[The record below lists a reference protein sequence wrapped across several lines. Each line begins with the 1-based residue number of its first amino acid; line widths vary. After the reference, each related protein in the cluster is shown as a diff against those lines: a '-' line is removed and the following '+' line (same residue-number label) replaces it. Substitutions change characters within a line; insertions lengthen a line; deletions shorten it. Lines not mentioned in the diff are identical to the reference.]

1 MTRSKGPRVTTP
13 PTTAQ
18 EHDPSALRHRLVDQL
33 LAAGHVRTATVEA
46 ALRRVPRH
54 AFAPEV
60 PVQTAYANGIIP
72 TRHTPDGRISSSVS
86 APWLQA
92 VMLESARLR
101 SGHHVLEVGSGGYN
115 AALIAELVGRTG
127 QVTTVDIDPDVTD
140 RATRFLSATG
150 YDRVR
155 VLTADAEHLP
165 PEAIPEGGFDAV
177 IVTVDT
183 WDLPWITM
191 VAEGGRLVAPL
202 RLHQYVWS
210 IGFTKRDGALVSEEP
225 LTVCGFVPIQGTGA
239 WDPNLRAVPG
249 RGIRL
254 AFEDGIPLPVDQLA
268 PAFDKAP
275 FSVRTHVTVG
285 GEEPFDPLTLYLA
298 GALPGFCR
306 LSVDPDGHT
315 GLMSPPPPHWPGA
328 AIVRGTSLARL
339 AHERIGDGESGKGV
353 YEFVIH
359 GYGPGGHLVATEMAE
374 HVQHWQRNHRAA
386 PCPHITVQPKDA
398 TGPTSTYTD
407 GLHVFHKKHTR
418 IKIDW
423 PVVPGKAAASLVLHR
438 PSANTQDQDSGSP
451 AHPHSSRMATSPATA
466 DYWEPLWAGGRR
478 YREVTSNEAT
488 LLADHVGP
496 GRGRPA
502 LDVGT
507 GEGSLARHLHR
518 LGYRTTGIDFAPSA
532 IAAARTTQQGDGP
545 AWHVMDFV
553 SDDLSALPDATY
565 AVVTCRLVYRWMD
578 DKAAFLDRVRQVLAP
593 GGTFWVVTE
602 LAGRRKENDPYR
614 HLGITPAEAETLTAG
629 WSVVRTADLDVLRC
643 YALHP

>member
-1 MTRSKGPRVTTP
+1 MTTP

-18 EHDPSALRHRLVDQL
+18 EHGPSTLRHRLVDQL

-60 PVQTAYANGIIP
+60 PVQTAYADDIIP
-72 TRHTPDGRISSSVS
+72 TRHAPDGRISSSVS

-101 SGHHVLEVGSGGYN
+101 PGHHVLEVGSGGYN
-115 AALIAELVGRTG
+115 AALIAELVGPAG

-140 RATRFLSATG
+140 RATRFLCATG

-165 PEAIPEGGFDAV
+165 PEAVPEGGFDAV

-183 WDLPWITM
+183 WDLPWISM

-210 IGFTKRDGALVSEEP
+210 IGFTRRDGALVSDEP
-225 LTVCGFVPIQGTGA
+225 LTVCGFVPMQGAGA
-239 WDPNLRAVPG
+239 WDPNLRTVPG

-254 AFEDGIPLPVDQLA
+254 AFEDGTPMPVDQLA

-275 FSVRTHVTVG
+275 CTVRTGVTVG
-285 GEEPFDPLTLYLA
+285 GEEPFDSLTLYLA
-298 GALPGFCR
+298 GVLPGFCR
-306 LSVDPDGHT
+306 LSVDPDRRT
-315 GLMSPPPPHWPGA
+315 GVTSPPPPHWPGA
-328 AIVRGTSLARL
+328 AIVRGTSLARP
-339 AHERIGDGESGKGV
+339 AHERIGDGDHGRGV
-353 YEFVIH
+353 HEFVMH
-359 GYGPGGHLVATEMAE
+359 GYGPAGDLAAAEMAQ

-386 PCPHITVQPKDA
+386 PCPRITVQPKDA
-398 TGPTSTYTD
+398 TGPTGADTD
-407 GLHVFHKKHTR
+407 GPHVFHKKHTR

-423 PVVPGKAAASLVLHR
+423 PVVPGAAAPAPVPPRLPAPADAR
-438 PSANTQDQDSGSP
+438 QDRDPGHPALRQRSP
-451 AHPHSSRMATSPATA
+451 MATTPATA
-466 DYWEPLWAGGRR
+466 HHWESLWAGGRR
-478 YREVTSNEAT
+478 YREVTSTEAT

-502 LDVGT
+502 LDIGT

-532 IAAARTTQQGDGP
+532 IAAARNTQQGEGP
-545 AWHVMDFV
+545 AWHLMDFA
-553 SDDLSALPDATY
+553 SDDLGALPDAAY

-578 DKAAFLDRVRQVLAP
+578 DKVAFLDRVRQVLAP

-602 LAGRRKENDPYR
+602 LAGRREENDPYR
-614 HLGITPAEAETLTAG
+614 HLGITPVEAETLTAG
-629 WSVVRTADLDVLRC
+629 WSVVRTVDLDVLRC
-643 YALHP
+643 YALRP

>member
-1 MTRSKGPRVTTP
+1 MTTP

-33 LAAGHVRTATVEA
+33 LVAGHVRTAAVET

-60 PVQTAYANGIIP
+60 PVQTAYADDIIP
-72 TRHTPDGRISSSVS
+72 TRHTADGRISSSVS

-101 SGHHVLEVGSGGYN
+101 PGHHVLEVGSGGYN

-140 RATRFLSATG
+140 RAIRFLHATG

-155 VLTADAEHLP
+155 VLTADAEQLP

-183 WDLPWITM
+183 WDLPWIAM

-210 IGFTKRDGALVSEEP
+210 IGFTKRDGALISEEP
-225 LTVCGFVPIQGTGA
+225 LTVCGFVPMQGAGA
-239 WDPNLRAVPG
+239 WDPNLRTIPG
-249 RGIRL
+249 CGIRL
-254 AFEDGIPLPVDQLA
+254 AFEDGTPMPVDQLA
-268 PAFDKAP
+268 PAFDMAP
-275 FSVRTHVTVG
+275 STVRTHVTVG
-285 GEEPFDPLTLYLA
+285 GEEPFDSLTLFLA

-306 LSVDPDGHT
+306 LSVDPDRHT
-315 GLMSPPPPHWPGA
+315 GLISPPPPHWPGA
-328 AIVRGTSLARL
+328 AVVRGTSLARL
-339 AHERIGDGESGKGV
+339 AHERIQDGESGEGL

-359 GYGPGGHLVATEMAE
+359 GYGPAGHLAATEMAE
-374 HVQHWQRNHRAA
+374 RVQHWQRNHRAA
-386 PCPHITVQPKDA
+386 PCPHVTVQRKDA
-398 TGPTSTYTD
+398 TGPTSAYTD

-418 IKIDW
+418 ITIEW
-423 PVVPGKAAASLVLHR
+423 PVVPGEAAPAAHDQG
-438 PSANTQDQDSGSP
+438 QDPCSIARS
-451 AHPHSSRMATSPATA
+451 HSSPVASASATA
-466 DYWEPLWAGGRR
+466 AYWDPLWAGGRR
-478 YREVTSNEAT
+478 YREVSSTEAA

-496 GRGRPA
+496 GRGGPA
-502 LDVGT
+502 LDIGT
-507 GEGSLARHLHR
+507 GEGSLARHLHQ

-532 IAAARTTQQGDGP
+532 IAAARNAQQGDGP
-545 AWHVMDFV
+545 AWQLMDFV
-553 SDDLSALPDATY
+553 ADDLSALPDAPY
-565 AVVTCRLVYRWMD
+565 AVVTCRLVYRWID

-602 LAGRRKENDPYR
+602 LAGRRKEDDPYR
-614 HLGITPAEAETLTAG
+614 HLGITPAEAEILTAG

-643 YALHP
+643 YALRP

>member
-1 MTRSKGPRVTTP
+1 MTRSKATRVTTP

-33 LAAGHVRTATVEA
+33 LAAGHVRTASVEA

-60 PVQTAYANGIIP
+60 PVKTAYADDIIP
-72 TRHTPDGRISSSVS
+72 TCHTPDGRVSSSVS

-127 QVTTVDIDPDVTD
+127 QVTTVDIAPDVTD
-140 RATRFLSATG
+140 RAIRLLRATG

-165 PEAIPEGGFDAV
+165 PETIPEGGFDAV

-210 IGFTKRDGALVSEEP
+210 IGFTKHDGALISEEP
-225 LTVCGFVPIQGTGA
+225 LTVCGFVPMQGAGA
-239 WDPNLRAVPG
+239 WDPNLRTIPG
-249 RGIRL
+249 HGIRL
-254 AFEDGIPLPVDQLA
+254 AFEDGTPLPVDQLA

-275 FSVRTHVTVG
+275 TTVRTNVTVE
-285 GEEPFDPLTLYLA
+285 GEVPFDSLTLYLA

-306 LSVDPDGHT
+306 LSVDPDHHT
-315 GLMSPPPPHWPGA
+315 GLINPPPPHWPGA
-328 AIVRGTSLARL
+328 ATVRGTSLARL
-339 AHERIGDGESGKGV
+339 AHERIGDGENDKGV

-359 GYGPGGHLVATEMAE
+359 GYGPAGHLAATEMAE
-374 HVQHWQRNHRAA
+374 SVRQWQRNHRAA
-386 PCPHITVQPKDA
+386 PCPHITVQPEKA
-398 TGPTSTYTD
+398 TRPTSADTD

-423 PVVPGKAAASLVLHR
+423 PIVPCEAAPAAL
-438 PSANTQDQDSGSP
+438 ANAQDQDPCCLARSQSG
-451 AHPHSSRMATSPATA
+451 RVATAPATA

-478 YREVTSNEAT
+478 YREVTSTEAA

-496 GRGRPA
+496 GHGRPA
-502 LDVGT
+502 LDIGT
-507 GEGSLARHLHR
+507 GEGSHARRLHQP
-518 LGYRTTGIDFAPSA
+518 GYRTIGIDFAPSA
-532 IAAARTTQQGDGP
+532 IAAARNTQQSNGP
-545 AWHVMDFV
+545 AWHLTDFV

-565 AVVTCRLVYRWMD
+565 AVVTCRLVYRWID

-593 GGTFWVVTE
+593 DGTFWVVTE
-602 LAGRRKENDPYR
+602 VAGRRKEDDPYR
-614 HLGITPAEAETLTAG
+614 HLGITPAEAEILTAG
-629 WSVVRTADLDVLRC
+629 WSVVRTVDIDVLRC